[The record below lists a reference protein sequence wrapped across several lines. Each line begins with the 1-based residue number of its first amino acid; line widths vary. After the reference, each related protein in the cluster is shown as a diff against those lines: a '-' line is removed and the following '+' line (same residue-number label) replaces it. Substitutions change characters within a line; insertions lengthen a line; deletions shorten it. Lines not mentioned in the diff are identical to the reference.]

1 MSYRVNTLGKAA
13 LIDRQLNGAYD
24 IVEYVA
30 QNLPYLLDIVKKI
43 DAIKAITESYAVMN
57 HIENNSIHISQEQ
70 VNAINGIADL
80 VTRLELQGTQISSIL
95 STLHTLSTTLHEH
108 INDAEIHVTEEDKTR
123 WNNIAVPTTEQI
135 SNIAQGLINT
145 ALENYEPE
153 IDISIP
159 VDNRLS
165 DTSENPVQN
174 KVIAQA
180 LHDKASSAGLSRV
193 ATTGLYKDLL
203 GIPTGDVEL
212 NADSTNWVTNSAVT
226 RAIESITGAIDP
238 PGRLTEEEIDTLFEE

>member
-1 MSYRVNTLGKAA
+1 MSYRVNTLGKSA

-57 HIENNSIHISQEQ
+57 HIENTSIHISQEQ
-70 VNAINGIADL
+70 VNAISGIADIA
-80 VTRLELQGTQISSIL
+80 TRLELQGTKISSIL
-95 STLHTLSTTLHEH
+95 STLQALSTTLHEH

-135 SNIAQGLINT
+135 SNIAQGLIDT
-145 ALENYEPE
+145 ALDNYKP
-153 IDISIP
+153 DVDVSIP
-159 VDNRLS
+159 IDSSLSNTSDNA
-165 DTSENPVQN
+165 VKN
-174 KVIAQA
+174 KVITKA
-180 LHDKASSAGLSRV
+180 LHDKADSAGLSRV

-212 NADSTNWVTNSAVT
+212 NADSTNWVTNGTIT
-226 RAIESITGAIDP
+226 RALENITGAIE
-238 PGRLTEEEIDTLFEE
+238 GTTRISEEDIDTLFED

>member
-1 MSYRVNTLGKAA
+1 MSYRVNTLGKSA

-57 HIENNSIHISQEQ
+57 HIENSSIHISQEQ
-70 VNAINGIADL
+70 INAINGIADL

-145 ALENYEPE
+145 ALENYEPD
-153 IDISIP
+153 IDVSIP

-180 LHDKASSAGLSRV
+180 LHEKASSAGLSRV

-212 NADSTNWVTNSAVT
+212 NADSTNWVTNGTIT
-226 RAIESITGAIDP
+226 RALENITGTIEGTTRISED
-238 PGRLTEEEIDTLFEE
+238 EIDTLFEE